1 MAQSILDLL
10 AILLPNISINNLE
23 DLLERLPLL
32 TPVNFAKGDNI
43 YYKGQAVSQLFIL
56 QSGLVRVFDYE
67 QDNEVNLR
75 FLCDGSVVMP
85 FYDVAIYWQQINTA
99 IQPTISNR
107 PSCFTHPLRACI
119 ARDTAQ
125 CLTACT
131 GFMLSLAA
139 IEELGDWAMS
149 LKLEL
154 ALRHYKSMENRLR
167 MLQLKSAKQRYQ
179 SFVATMPD
187 QIVHHIP
194 SLQIASYLGITPET
208 LSRIRHHP
216 LLDG

>member
-1 MAQSILDLL
+1 MAQSMLDLL
-10 AILLPNISINNLE
+10 AILLPNTPINNLE
-23 DLLERLPLL
+23 DLLQRLPLL
-32 TPVNFAKGDNI
+32 TPVHFAKGDNI
-43 YYKGQAVSQLFIL
+43 YYKGQAASQLFIL

-99 IQPTISNR
+99 IQPAISNR
-107 PSCFTHPLRACI
+107 PSCFTHPLPACI